1 MEEKEITAQDFMNV
15 LELRSDLVY
24 CSFDDLKEAF
34 QDDDVYIN
42 VMHTLYQLID
52 IDNGGFAIIDNEITE
67 KIYKLLNF
75 KRYEIKNK
83 NKETYNLINDTIL
96 KLNEVNAL
104 SDEVKTEFID
114 NYAVNQEENRGLEFR
129 YKYELLDSMAI
140 DSFIIDYLEGEEMP
154 DDIPDYYIIGSI
166 VYLNNTM
173 PGLFEIEEVQ
183 NKIDDLLCEMS
194 MFKKEEKP
202 SLVERIVQKVLRR

>member
-104 SDEVKTEFID
+104 SDEVKIEFID

>member
-52 IDNGGFAIIDNEITE
+52 IDNGGFAIIDNEIKE

-75 KRYEIKNK
+75 KKYEIKNK

-104 SDEVKTEFID
+104 SDDVKIEFID

-140 DSFIIDYLEGEEMP
+140 DSFIIDYLEGKEMP

-194 MFKKEEKP
+194 MFKREEKP
-202 SLVERIVQKVLRR
+202 SLIEKIVQKVLKR

>member
-52 IDNGGFAIIDNEITE
+52 IDNGGFAILDKEITE
-67 KIYKLLNF
+67 KIYKLLNL
-75 KRYEIKNK
+75 KRYEIKSK
-83 NKETYNLINDTIL
+83 SKETYNLINDTIL

-104 SDEVKTEFID
+104 SDDIKIEFID

-183 NKIDDLLCEMS
+183 NKIDELLCEMS
-194 MFKKEEKP
+194 MFKREEKP
-202 SLVERIVQKVLRR
+202 SLIEKIVQKVLKR

>member
-104 SDEVKTEFID
+104 SDDVKIEFID

>member
-1 MEEKEITAQDFMNV
+1 MNV

-104 SDEVKTEFID
+104 SDEVKIEFID